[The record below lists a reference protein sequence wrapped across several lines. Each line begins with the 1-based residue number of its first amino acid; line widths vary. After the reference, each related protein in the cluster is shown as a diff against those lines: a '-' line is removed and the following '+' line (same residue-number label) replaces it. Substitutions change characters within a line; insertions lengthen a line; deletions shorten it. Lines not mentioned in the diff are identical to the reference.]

1 MPGYD
6 YNVVSFPFNWWHVR
20 RVRISFRAVPKAKV
34 AITSKIEEKSSHSV
48 QRRRIEQ
55 NELDFHLHGSVMQA
69 IFEIRCNASLAVD
82 QWSLVCLRRHA
93 KHE

>member
-20 RVRISFRAVPKAKV
+20 RVRISICAVPKAKV
-34 AITSKIEEKSSHSV
+34 AITSKIEEKSSHSL

-69 IFEIRCNASLAVD
+69 IFEIRCNASLVVD